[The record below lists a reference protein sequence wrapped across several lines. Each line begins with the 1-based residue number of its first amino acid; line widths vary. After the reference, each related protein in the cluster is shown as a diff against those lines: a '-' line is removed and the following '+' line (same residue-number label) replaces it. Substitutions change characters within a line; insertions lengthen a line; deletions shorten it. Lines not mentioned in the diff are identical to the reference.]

1 MIEWSPP
8 SLAYDPWLSRTND
21 VEEAG
26 PMWNPEHINNAL
38 LDERSGKLESDEF
51 KQVCNHDSQA
61 HHMLL
66 ISIMSLIAFAECTKI
81 I

>member
-1 MIEWSPP
+1 MLSLSEGRVIEWSPP

-38 LDERSGKLESDEF
+38 LEERSGKLEQQEF
-51 KQVCNHDSQA
+51 KQVSTSPQ
-61 HHMLL
+61 MLL
-66 ISIMSLIAFAECTKI
+66 
-81 I
+81 